1 MKKTQIIIID
11 ASVNNMLP
19 INIQIIFVKLAVIFA
34 RM

>member
-11 ASVNNMLP
+11 ASVNIMLP